1 MTERDRFNILENEK
15 INPNVLLYLKSILQN
30 LNVEILGRESGPFMK
45 LSNRGKLE
53 GWCWQSTE
61 SAALFM
67 PDDTIVYRGNLKFE
81 EYKTYYHS
89 FIVFSFMGKEYVFD
103 PCLVLINSSELY
115 FKIFEVEVKG
125 KVTAKD
131 IKEYFIQYYNNPP
144 KREYPNKKT
153 EELMNKLFKDVFGDV
168 EREPEVVIHDKE
180 DPNAPMYR
188 NGSGYKRV
196 EFDKDKILSLTV
208 HYYMNA

>member
-1 MTERDRFNILENEK
+1 MNERDRFNILENEK

-81 EYKTYYHS
+81 E
-89 FIVFSFMGKEYVFD
+89 
-103 PCLVLINSSELY
+103 
-115 FKIFEVEVKG
+115 
-125 KVTAKD
+125 
-131 IKEYFIQYYNNPP
+131 
-144 KREYPNKKT
+144 
-153 EELMNKLFKDVFGDV
+153 
-168 EREPEVVIHDKE
+168 
-180 DPNAPMYR
+180 
-188 NGSGYKRV
+188 
-196 EFDKDKILSLTV
+196 
-208 HYYMNA
+208 